1 MKPTALILALL
12 LCFCLCPTA
21 ARAECDSATPE
32 PTPEPEIFT
41 SGNYRYILL
50 EDGTA
55 HLLGVGRDAGG
66 ALGKRVWL
74 TVSNT
79 TGAQVK

>member
-1 MKPTALILALL
+1 M
-12 LCFCLCPTA
+12 
-21 ARAECDSATPE
+21 E
-32 PTPEPEIFT
+32 
-41 SGNYRYILL
+41 L